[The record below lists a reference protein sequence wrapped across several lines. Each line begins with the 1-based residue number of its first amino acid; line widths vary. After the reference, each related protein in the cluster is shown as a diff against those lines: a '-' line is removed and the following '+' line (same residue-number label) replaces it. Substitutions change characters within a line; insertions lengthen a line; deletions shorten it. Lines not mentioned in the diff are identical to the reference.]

1 LSFDGTGAS
10 ASVTKSIPAIF
21 TIAAT
26 VNPQTLGTNGRVI
39 ANNGST
45 FEFGIYQDGRPYIF
59 NGTTVRFGTSVVV
72 AGVSSH
78 VAYTLSG
85 TTGTFYVNGVAA
97 GTVTDSN
104 TYGALNFI
112 GGNNATSGMLG
123 TISNFLLENRALS
136 AAEVLALYQSS
147 AVAANDICSA
157 GTALVPAT
165 FASGWS
171 TNAGSPTIATTATL
185 PDASS
190 IKVTGFLTVGSRRYR
205 IIVTVNS
212 LSAGSVEYYGLAGW
226 TQFATA
232 PGTYTID
239 YVAPA
244 SASAAFQAT
253 GGTAVLS
260 SPQFY
265 ALGALIAPEPQAL
278 GSGLVWRDISGNA
291 ANITLPASGV
301 SWALPWSGTLG
312 FASGTNAAP
321 TVTFGA
327 DTNTGLYLDA
337 TNVLG
342 VATNGSGTVL
352 FSSSAGVGKI
362 KAHGTRVLALEAGTG
377 NTNITLTPSGT
388 GNILTTGNLLI
399 GTTTDAGQKLQV
411 NGAAT
416 FAGAVTVNGTG
427 PSSFSGPLVS
437 SYVYSSALASV
448 KRTALNGAGA
458 AGVFNVGS
466 DAKTINDGVLIAL
479 VGKNS
484 ADAEQAYGIIASTF
498 TNVTSGSAAGTIELR
513 PYNAGTSVLAAT
525 FSGTGTTFGGTVSPQ
540 QAATASAPSYVKGAI
555 YFDTTLNK
563 LRVGGATAWETITSI

>member
-1 LSFDGTGAS
+1 
-10 ASVTKSIPAIF
+10 
-21 TIAAT
+21 
-26 VNPQTLGTNGRVI
+26 
-39 ANNGST
+39 
-45 FEFGIYQDGRPYIF
+45 
-59 NGTTVRFGTSVVV
+59 
-72 AGVSSH
+72 
-78 VAYTLSG
+78 
-85 TTGTFYVNGVAA
+85 
-97 GTVTDSN
+97 
-104 TYGALNFI
+104 
-112 GGNNATSGMLG
+112 M
-123 TISNFLLENRALS
+123 
-136 AAEVLALYQSS
+136 
-147 AVAANDICSA
+147 
-157 GTALVPAT
+157 
-165 FASGWS
+165 
-171 TNAGSPTIATTATL
+171 
-185 PDASS
+185 
-190 IKVTGFLTVGSRRYR
+190 
-205 IIVTVNS
+205 
-212 LSAGSVEYYGLAGW
+212 
-226 TQFATA
+226 
-232 PGTYTID
+232 
-239 YVAPA
+239 
-244 SASAAFQAT
+244 
-253 GGTAVLS
+253 
-260 SPQFY
+260 
-265 ALGALIAPEPQAL
+265 
-278 GSGLVWRDISGNA
+278 
-291 ANITLPASGV
+291 
-301 SWALPWSGTLG
+301 
-312 FASGTNAAP
+312 
-321 TVTFGA
+321 
-327 DTNTGLYLDA
+327 
-337 TNVLG
+337 
-342 VATNGSGTVL
+342 L
-352 FSSSAGVGKI
+352 FSSSTGVGKI